1 MNFRYI
7 FCCWSVLSGTTE
19 KYLLKPH
26 CCIKTVLWD
35 SHLQG
40 ALSISRPFVASV
52 DISVFFLPQTPRLP
66 APEHTSTESRDVKPL
81 RLALKYSYPL
91 LLKLCL
97 LAGCQQWNLF
107 GTVGWASRVGFGLVF
122 FLKDGLYFFCLF
134 SHPRPQ
140 HELGMHLCLHKD
152 FEDNLFPQKAWTRW
166 SYFDYFGSFNE
177 KEKKQEFT
185 GQKTTRNMRLRRE

>member
-1 MNFRYI
+1 MRQLKYQTFILFQRASSQCNSSRTDPYNLLFLYTCGIGKKKKTHPQPTKKTNTEDMNFRYI
-7 FCCWSVLSGTTE
+7 FCCWSVLSGMTE
-19 KYLLKPH
+19 KYFLKPH

-66 APEHTSTESRDVKPL
+66 APEHTSTESRDMKPL

-97 LAGCQQWNLF
+97 LAGCQ
-107 GTVGWASRVGFGLVF
+107 
-122 FLKDGLYFFCLF
+122 
-134 SHPRPQ
+134 
-140 HELGMHLCLHKD
+140 
-152 FEDNLFPQKAWTRW
+152 
-166 SYFDYFGSFNE
+166 
-177 KEKKQEFT
+177 
-185 GQKTTRNMRLRRE
+185 